1 VARGAPAQQDL
12 VSRLE
17 RLARAWRCRW
27 AAGVTLAVAATAVL
41 VGAAAQRTLSVNPA
55 IPGFVAGLGV
65 GVALVLR
72 RRRVDAR
79 VIARHLNRVVPA
91 LEESADLL
99 LLPEAGL
106 SPLERLQRTRVERTL
121 SGLVELPPLPKR
133 SLRLAGA
140 YAITASLL
148 AAGLL
153 QGGPSGLRFGTP
165 ERTAPAPSAGRPP
178 RVADVLVSVRPPA
191 YTRRPARRYTTWDL
205 DAEQGARVTWRL
217 RADRPVADVF
227 LLTVQGDTIPGTVRG
242 PAEYEATLAAE
253 HTALYQTVLHDGDAV
268 VASDFHRLTV
278 IPDAPPTLT
287 VVRPEPRT
295 EIAFGAPLT
304 VSLEVLAADDYG
316 LADARIVATVTT
328 GAGEGVKFRERV
340 LDFETRTPRR
350 QEHGLLLRTVLDLG
364 LLGLQPGDDLYFH
377 VVAHDTRTPQANET
391 RSETYFISLTDTA
404 HVLVADWSGLGV
416 HGVPEYLRS
425 QRQIIIDTERLVALE
440 AQLATTEFRGRSNNI
455 GIDQHLLRERYGELA
470 GEETVQAGSEP
481 TIEHEHDMEGNA
493 TLLARSVKDKLQAAL
508 AQMWDA
514 ELRLRTGDP
523 RAALPFEYHALELL
537 KQAQEAAR
545 AYVLRVGFEP
555 PPLEPD
561 RKRLTGTLVAIRNP
575 SRTRTVTVP
584 PTLPALRAGLDIV
597 QRLRSGGPRRNGD
610 VAALEQAGRE
620 IGRLAIDQPS
630 RHLETLRDLRTLIAS
645 VDSSGTVCS
654 LCLLRVERGIWR
666 ALPTPEPAQAGRR
679 NDAGLAR
686 TYFELLRD
694 GGTP

>member
-1 VARGAPAQQDL
+1 
-12 VSRLE
+12 VSLLE
-17 RLARAWRCRW
+17 RLARAWRRRW
-27 AAGVTLAVAATAVL
+27 AAGVTLAAAATAVL
-41 VGAAAQRTLSVNPA
+41 VGAAAHRILTVKPA
-55 IPGFVAGLGV
+55 IPGLVAGLSV
-65 GVALVLR
+65 GVALAVR
-72 RRRVDAR
+72 RRRVDAL

-106 SPLERLQRTRVERTL
+106 APLLRLQRTRIERAL
-121 SGLVELPPLPKR
+121 SGLVELPPLPQR
-133 SLRLAGA
+133 TLSLAVA

-153 QGGPSGLRFGTP
+153 QGRLSGLRTGTP
-165 ERTAPAPSAGRPP
+165 ESTSSAPPAGRPP
-178 RVADVLVSVRPPA
+178 RVADVLVTVRPPA

-217 RADRPVADVF
+217 RADRPVTDVF
-227 LLTVQGDTIPGTVRG
+227 LLTVRGDTIRGTVRG
-242 PAEYEATLAAE
+242 PAEYEATLVAE
-253 HTALYQTVLHDGDAV
+253 HTVLYQAALRDGDAV
-268 VASDFHRLTV
+268 VASDYHRLAV

-287 VVRPEPRT
+287 VVRPELRT

-304 VSLEVLAADDYG
+304 VPLEVLASDDYG

-328 GAGEGVKFRERV
+328 GSGEGVKFRERV
-340 LDFETRTPRR
+340 LDFDTRTPRR
-350 QEHGLLLRTVLDLG
+350 QEHGLLLRTVLDLR
-364 LLGLQPGDDLYFH
+364 LLGMQPGDDLYFH
-377 VVAHDTRTPQANET
+377 VVAHDTRAPQANET

-425 QRQIIIDTERLVALE
+425 QRQIIIDTERLLALE

-470 GEETVQAGSEP
+470 GEETVQAGPEP
-481 TIEHEHDMEGNA
+481 TIEHEHDIEENA
-493 TLLARSVKDKLQAAL
+493 TLLAQSVKDKLQAAL

-523 RAALPFEYHALELL
+523 RAALPFEYRALELL
-537 KQAQEAAR
+537 KQAQETAR

-561 RKRLTGTLVAIRNP
+561 RTRLTGTLSAIGNP
-575 SRTRTVTVP
+575 SRTRAVTVA

-597 QRLRSGGPRRNGD
+597 HRLRSGGPRRDGD

-630 RHLETLRDLRTLIAS
+630 RHLEALRDFRTLIAS
-645 VDSSGTVCS
+645 VDSSGIVCS
-654 LCLLRVERGIWR
+654 VCLLRVERGIWR
-666 ALPTPEPAQAGRR
+666 ALPAPVPAQAGRR
-679 NDAGLAR
+679 SDAGLAR

>member
-1 VARGAPAQQDL
+1 

-17 RLARAWRCRW
+17 RLARAWRRRW
-27 AAGVTLAVAATAVL
+27 AAGVTLAAASTAVL
-41 VGAAAQRTLSVNPA
+41 VGAAAQRTLRVNPA
-55 IPGFVAGLGV
+55 IPGFVAGFGV

-153 QGGPSGLRFGTP
+153 QGGPSGPRIGTP
-165 ERTAPAPSAGRPP
+165 ERTSPASSAGRPP
-178 RVADVLVSVRPPA
+178 RVADVLISVRPPA

-227 LLTVQGDTIPGTVRG
+227 LLTVQGDTILGTVRG

-253 HTALYQTVLHDGDAV
+253 HTVLYQTVLHDGDAV
-268 VASDFHRLTV
+268 IASDFHRLTV
-278 IPDAPPTLT
+278 TPDAPPTLT

-328 GAGEGVKFRERV
+328 GSGEGVKFRERH
-340 LDFETRTPRR
+340 LDFDTRTPRR

-425 QRQIIIDTERLVALE
+425 QRQIIIDTERLLALE
-440 AQLATTEFRGRSNNI
+440 AQLTTTEFRGRSNNI
-455 GIDQHLLRERYGELA
+455 GIDQHLLRERYSQLA
-470 GEETVQAGSEP
+470 GEETVQAGPEP
-481 TIEHEHDMEGNA
+481 TIEHEHDMEDNA
-493 TLLARSVKDKLQAAL
+493 TLLAQSVKDKLQAAL

-523 RAALPFEYHALELL
+523 RAALPFEYRALELL
-537 KQAQEAAR
+537 KQAQETAR

-561 RKRLTGTLVAIRNP
+561 RKRLTGTLSAIRNP
-575 SRTRTVTVP
+575 SRTRTITVP

-597 QRLRSGGPRRNGD
+597 RRLRSGGPRRNGD

-630 RHLETLRDLRTLIAS
+630 RHLETLRDFRTLIAS
-645 VDSSGTVCS
+645 VDSSGSVCS

-666 ALPTPEPAQAGRR
+666 ALPAPEPAQAGRR
-679 NDAGLAR
+679 NDAGLVR